1 VFAVA
6 ARARFAAL
14 LTVLAG
20 GTGSSAQ
27 PLAVAGP
34 NGSTALAEISRGG
47 AARDATWKEAHPGL
61 EWTELN
67 LSGRGE
73 ARRIR
78 VIAVRLD
85 PARFRLSLENGMAP
99 GGFLNVWTLDMVPS
113 EAALALNAGMFA
125 GDGAWG
131 WVVHDGIEYR
141 PPRSGPLAR
150 AVVVDSSGAVRLLDD
165 EAVRA
170 IRAVTTD
177 TAVRADKA
185 VREAFQSYPALLDHG
200 ELPAMLTYGVA
211 STALTASSA
220 PTAIDLTHRD
230 ARLALGLDE
239 KGWLI
244 VALTRFDVLGSSFGS
259 IPFGL
264 TIPETGLLM
273 RALGAESA
281 VALDG
286 GISAQLLLRD
296 VGGETH
302 QWPGLR
308 TVPLGL
314 SAVSVERQ

>member
-1 VFAVA
+1 VV
-6 ARARFAAL
+6 
-14 LTVLAG
+14 
-20 GTGSSAQ
+20 S
-27 PLAVAGP
+27 PI
-34 NGSTALAEISRGG
+34 GSTALAEFSSGD
-47 AARDATWKEAHPGL
+47 AARDATWKPAQPGL

-78 VIAVRLD
+78 VIAARLD

-99 GGFLNVWTLDMVPS
+99 GGFLNVWTLNMAPS
-113 EAALALNAGMFA
+113 GAALALNAGMFA

-131 WVVHDGIEYR
+131 WVVHDGTEYR
-141 PPRSGPLAR
+141 VPGTGTLAR

-170 IRAVTTD
+170 IRTG
-177 TAVRADKA
+177 KA
-185 VREAFQSYPALLDHG
+185 VREAFQSYPLLLEHG
-200 ELPAMLTYGVA
+200 ELPA
-211 STALTASSA
+211 ALT
-220 PTAIDLTHRD
+220 TQGKDLDLQHRD
-230 ARLALGLDE
+230 ARLALGVDDR
-239 KGWLI
+239 GRLI
-244 VALTRFDVLGSSFGS
+244 IALTRFDVLGPSFGS

-296 VGGETH
+296 AAGETH

-308 TVPLGL
+308 SVPLGL
-314 SAVSVERQ
+314 SAVPVENQ

>member
-1 VFAVA
+1 MFAVA
-6 ARARFAAL
+6 GRARFAAL

-20 GTGSSAQ
+20 GTGYPAP
-27 PLAVAGP
+27 PLAVVGP
-34 NGSTALAEISRGG
+34 NGSTALAEISSGD
-47 AARDATWKEAHPGL
+47 AAGDATWKAAQPGL

-78 VIAVRLD
+78 VIAARLD

-99 GGFLNVWTLDMVPS
+99 GGFLNVWTLNMAPS
-113 EAALALNAGMFA
+113 GAALALNAGMFA

-131 WVVHDGIEYR
+131 WVVHDGTEYR
-141 PPRSGPLAR
+141 VPGTGTLAR

-170 IRAVTTD
+170 IRTG
-177 TAVRADKA
+177 KA
-185 VREAFQSYPALLDHG
+185 VREAFQSYPLLLEHG
-200 ELPAMLTYGVA
+200 ELPA
-211 STALTASSA
+211 ALT
-220 PTAIDLTHRD
+220 TQGKDLDLQHRD
-230 ARLALGLDE
+230 ARLALGVDDR
-239 KGWLI
+239 GRLI
-244 VALTRFDVLGSSFGS
+244 IALTRFDVLGPSFGS

-296 VGGETH
+296 AAGETH

-308 TVPLGL
+308 SVPLGL
-314 SAVSVERQ
+314 SAVPVENQ

>member
-6 ARARFAAL
+6 GRARFAAL

-20 GTGSSAQ
+20 GTGYPAP
-27 PLAVAGP
+27 PLAVVGP
-34 NGSTALAEISRGG
+34 NGSTALAEISSGD
-47 AARDATWKEAHPGL
+47 AAGDATWKAAQPGL

-78 VIAVRLD
+78 VIAARLD

-99 GGFLNVWTLDMVPS
+99 GGFLNVWTLDMAPS
-113 EAALALNAGMFA
+113 GAALALNAGMFA

-131 WVVHDGIEYR
+131 WVVHDGTEYR
-141 PPRSGPLAR
+141 VPGTGTLAR

-170 IRAVTTD
+170 IRTG
-177 TAVRADKA
+177 KA
-185 VREAFQSYPALLDHG
+185 VREAFQSYPLLLEHG
-200 ELPAMLTYGVA
+200 ELPA
-211 STALTASSA
+211 ALT
-220 PTAIDLTHRD
+220 TQGKDLDLQHRD
-230 ARLALGLDE
+230 ARLALGVDDR
-239 KGWLI
+239 GRLI
-244 VALTRFDVLGSSFGS
+244 IALTRFDVLGPSFGS

-296 VGGETH
+296 AAGETH

-308 TVPLGL
+308 SVPLGL
-314 SAVSVERQ
+314 SAVPVENQ

>member
-1 VFAVA
+1 MFAVA
-6 ARARFAAL
+6 GRARFAAL

-20 GTGSSAQ
+20 GTGYPAP
-27 PLAVAGP
+27 PLAVVGP
-34 NGSTALAEISRGG
+34 NGSTALAEISSGD
-47 AARDATWKEAHPGL
+47 AAGDATWKAAQPGL

-73 ARRIR
+73 AHRIR
-78 VIAVRLD
+78 VIAARLD

-99 GGFLNVWTLDMVPS
+99 GGFLNVWTLNMAPS
-113 EAALALNAGMFA
+113 GAALALNAGMFA

-131 WVVHDGIEYR
+131 WVVHDGTEYR
-141 PPRSGPLAR
+141 VPGTGTLAR

-170 IRAVTTD
+170 IRTG
-177 TAVRADKA
+177 KA
-185 VREAFQSYPALLDHG
+185 VREAFQSYPLLLEHG
-200 ELPAMLTYGVA
+200 ELPA
-211 STALTASSA
+211 ALT
-220 PTAIDLTHRD
+220 TQGKDLDLQHRD
-230 ARLALGLDE
+230 ARLALGVDDR
-239 KGWLI
+239 GRLI
-244 VALTRFDVLGSSFGS
+244 IALTRFDVLGPSFGS

-296 VGGETH
+296 AAGETH

-308 TVPLGL
+308 SVPLGL
-314 SAVSVERQ
+314 SAVPVENQ

>member
-6 ARARFAAL
+6 GRARFAAL

-20 GTGSSAQ
+20 GTGSPAP
-27 PLAVAGP
+27 PLAVVSP
-34 NGSTALAEISRGG
+34 IGSTALAEFSSGD
-47 AARDATWKEAHPGL
+47 AARDATWKPAQPGL

-78 VIAVRLD
+78 VIAARLD

-99 GGFLNVWTLDMVPS
+99 GGFLNVWTLDMAPS
-113 EAALALNAGMFA
+113 GAALALNAGMFA

-131 WVVHDGIEYR
+131 WVVHDGTEYR
-141 PPRSGPLAR
+141 VPSTGPLAR

-165 EAVRA
+165 EAVTA
-170 IRAVTTD
+170 IRANK
-177 TAVRADKA
+177 AD

-211 STALTASSA
+211 STALTASPA
-220 PTAIDLTHRD
+220 LTAIDLTHRD
-230 ARLALGLDE
+230 ARLALGIDSN
-239 KGWLI
+239 GWLI
-244 VALTRFDVLGSSFGS
+244 IALTRFDVLGPSFGS

-264 TIPETGLLM
+264 TIPETALLM
-273 RALGAESA
+273 RGLGAQTA

-296 VGGETH
+296 SVGETQ

-308 TVPLGL
+308 PVPLGL
-314 SAVSVERQ
+314 SAVPVERQ

>member
-6 ARARFAAL
+6 GRARFAAL

-34 NGSTALAEISRGG
+34 NGSTALVEISRGG
-47 AARDATWKEAHPGL
+47 AARDATWQAAQPGL

-85 PARFRLSLENGMAP
+85 PAHFRLSLENGMAP
-99 GGFLNVWTLDMVPS
+99 GGFLNVWTLDMAPS

-131 WVVHDGIEYR
+131 WVVHDGTEYR
-141 PPRSGPLAR
+141 VPSTGPLAR
-150 AVVVDSSGAVRLLDD
+150 AVVVDTSGAVRLLDD
-165 EAVRA
+165 EEVRA
-170 IRAVTTD
+170 VRAVTTD
-177 TAVRADKA
+177 KAVRADKA

-211 STALTASSA
+211 

-239 KGWLI
+239 NGWLI
-244 VALTRFDVLGSSFGS
+244 VALTRFDALGPSFGS

-296 VGGETH
+296 VGETH

-314 SAVSVERQ
+314 SAVAVERQ